1 MFMVGAN
8 SDSVYQYSLT
18 TGFDLSTASYDSVSF
33 SVSAQDTNP
42 YGIAFNSD
50 GTKMFI
56 VGNTNDSVYQYSLTT
71 GFDLSTASYDSVSFS
86 VSAQDATP
94 SDIAFNSDG
103 TKMFMVG
110 ITNGSVYQYSTS
122 RFPIYPELADT
133 LHEAVILNTSNENI
147 TPIYYKTKINYT
159 ANTQYEILTPGVDY
173 KVKLLTD
180 KAQIISKVDGN
191 IKGRLT

>member
-1 MFMVGAN
+1 
-8 SDSVYQYSLT
+8 
-18 TGFDLSTASYDSVSF
+18 
-33 SVSAQDTNP
+33 
-42 YGIAFNSD
+42 
-50 GTKMFI
+50 
-56 VGNTNDSVYQYSLTT
+56 
-71 GFDLSTASYDSVSFS
+71 

>member
-1 MFMVGAN
+1 MFMIGGT
-8 SDSVYQYSLT
+8 SDSVYQYSTL
-18 TGFDLSTASYDSVSF
+18 
-33 SVSAQDTNP
+33 
-42 YGIAFNSD
+42 
-50 GTKMFI
+50 
-56 VGNTNDSVYQYSLTT
+56 
-71 GFDLSTASYDSVSFS
+71 
-86 VSAQDATP
+86 
-94 SDIAFNSDG
+94 
-103 TKMFMVG
+103 
-110 ITNGSVYQYSTS
+110 